1 MSLSWRTAD
10 AENWMRARD
19 LMSPAFACYLR
30 VRSNELDS
38 LGHVNNANYVIFIE
52 QAAIDHAAAL
62 GLDQGRLAAIGGVF
76 LTRRHFIDYIKPAF
90 AYDHLQVVTWIG
102 GMQGA
107 RATRFYEI
115 ERLRAAE
122 VTTWPL
128 PDRRLEPGEHLPPF
142 GELIL
147 RARTDWAFVD
157 IATGRPKRMPPEVLE
172 VFPDR
177 AATDQ
182 SS

>member
-1 MSLSWRTAD
+1 MGVSWRASDAD
-10 AENWMRARD
+10 GWMRDRD
-19 LMSPAFACYLR
+19 PMCPAFVCYLR

-38 LGHVNNANYVIFIE
+38 LGHVNNANYVVFVE
-52 QAAIDHAAAL
+52 QAAIDHAVAL
-62 GLDQGRLAAIGGVF
+62 GLDQGRLTEIGGVF

-90 AYDHLQVVTWIG
+90 AYDHLQVATWIG
-102 GMQGA
+102 GMNGA

-115 ERLRAAE
+115 HRLRAAD

-128 PDRRLEPGEHLPPF
+128 PDRQLGPGERLPAF

-157 IATGRPKRMPPEVLE
+157 VETGRPRRMPPEVLA
-172 VFPDR
+172 VFPGQDPADR
-177 AATDQ
+177 L
-182 SS
+182 S

>member
-1 MSLSWRTAD
+1 MTWRSNDAD
-10 AENWMRARD
+10 QWMLARNPD
-19 LMSPAFACYLR
+19 SPAFACYLR

-62 GLDQGRLAAIGGVF
+62 GLDQPRLTETGGVF

-115 ERLRAAE
+115 ERRRAAE
-122 VTTWPL
+122 VTAWPIS
-128 PDRRLEPGEHLPPF
+128 DRQLALGETLPPF
-142 GELIL
+142 GDLIL
-147 RARTDWAFVD
+147 RARTDWAYVD
-157 IATGRPKRMPPEVLE
+157 VETGRPRRMPPEVLS
-172 VFPDR
+172 VFPGL
-177 AATDQ
+177 DQ
-182 SS
+182 AQSK

>member
-1 MSLSWRTAD
+1 MGVTWRSNDADSW
-10 AENWMRARD
+10 MVPRD
-19 LMSPAFACYLR
+19 PMAPAFACYLR

-62 GLDQGRLAAIGGVF
+62 GLDQARLTEMGGVF

-90 AYDHLQVVTWIG
+90 AYDHLRVVTWIG
-102 GMQGA
+102 GMHGA

-115 ERLRAAE
+115 ERQRAAE
-122 VTTWPL
+122 VEAWPL
-128 PDRRLEPGEHLPPF
+128 PDRVIEPGETLPPF
-142 GELIL
+142 GDLIL

-157 IATGRPKRMPPEVLE
+157 VVTGRPRRMPPEVLA
-172 VFPDR
+172 VFPERDDD
-177 AATDQ
+177 T
-182 SS
+182 S

>member
-1 MSLSWRTAD
+1 MGVVWRASD
-10 AENWMRARD
+10 AEGWMQARD

-62 GLDQGRLAAIGGVF
+62 GLDQGRLAEIGGVF

-90 AYDHLQVVTWIG
+90 AYDHLRVVTWIG
-102 GMQGA
+102 GMHGA

-128 PDRRLEPGEHLPPF
+128 PDRQLATGETLPPF

-157 IATGRPKRMPPEVLE
+157 VSTGRPRRMPPEVLA
-172 VFPDR
+172 VFPGRDSP
-177 AATDQ
+177 D
-182 SS
+182 